1 METASNLEWTCPH
14 GRVLV
19 SNTHL
24 LALGPATFRDV
35 NADRFLSPGSS
46 RLELRAIATAD
57 LDVNEILFCVM
68 PTVEMYNNESGG
80 TSPAV
85 PVTLRRFTHLPD
97 PHGAP

>member
-1 METASNLEWTCPH
+1 METASDLEWTGPH
-14 GRVLV
+14 GRLLV

-24 LALGPATFRDV
+24 LAPGHATFLDV

-57 LDVNEILFCVM
+57 MDVNEILPCVM
-68 PTVEMYNNESGG
+68 PTVEMYNNKSGG

-85 PVTLRRFTHLPD
+85 PITLRRFTHLPD